1 MAVFTECAVWLVALG
16 VAAWL
21 LKMGALF
28 RSKIQFFQRF
38 HIPASVIAGVVGW
51 IVLNDVSRAETLLM
65 TDSLWTEH
73 LSQVFGVWPGWL
85 IAFVFAG
92 MLLKP
97 IERREK
103 GGGRL
108 ARVGRE
114 GLMVWVIVLGQTT
127 VGLLV
132 TWLLI
137 KPFFDVPNSFGM
149 LIETGF
155 AGGHGTA
162 AAMGQVFAHPAIQ
175 LSGGTDLGVLVATVG
190 LVYGLAT
197 GMFWVN
203 LGYRRGWV
211 RKRVAD
217 AEKTEGHP
225 QAIQFNA
232 TPSVD
237 IFRWM
242 RCVCLLAIAVGLGLA
257 LHRCAV
263 EIATGLDQVSL
274 TFDSPQTVEDSF
286 SREGEPD
293 SGEVE
298 LAERLGMA
306 AVIGSFP
313 LFIFTLF
320 GGYILQKYLALAG
333 MLSVIDSKS
342 LRGVTSLAMDV
353 LVFAAISTLNIET
366 VKTFFGPLLI
376 LLIAGFIWTGFC
388 LLFLSRRLLPQ
399 HHWFELGLL
408 NYGMSTGTTAT
419 GFVLLRLV
427 DPKLETGAAED
438 YALAA
443 PLSSPF
449 IGGGMFTIG
458 LPLVILERYPLEAI
472 CVPLVLLVSV
482 LIAVGWI
489 WNQRAVDRSS
499 SG

>member
-1 MAVFTECAVWLVALG
+1 
-16 VAAWL
+16 
-21 LKMGALF
+21 
-28 RSKIQFFQRF
+28 
-38 HIPASVIAGVVGW
+38 
-51 IVLNDVSRAETLLM
+51 
-65 TDSLWTEH
+65 
-73 LSQVFGVWPGWL
+73 
-85 IAFVFAG
+85 
-92 MLLKP
+92 
-97 IERREK
+97 
-103 GGGRL
+103 GRL
-108 ARVGRE
+108 TRVGRE

-162 AAMGQVFAHPAIQ
+162 AAMGQVFEHPAIQ
-175 LSGGTDLGVLVATVG
+175 LRGGTDLGVLVATVG

-197 GMFWVN
+197 GMVWVN
-203 LGYRRGWV
+203 LGYRKGWV

-217 AEKTEGHP
+217 KGETRGH
-225 QAIQFNA
+225 QQVIQVND
-232 TPSVD
+232 TPSVAVL
-237 IFRWM
+237 RWM
-242 RCVCLLAIAVGLGLA
+242 RCVSLLAIAVGLGLA
-257 LHRCAV
+257 LHRSAV
-263 EIATGLDQVSL
+263 EIATGLDQVYL
-274 TFDSPQTVEDSF
+274 TFDSQQGFDDSF
-286 SREGEPD
+286 SQDGESD
-293 SGEVE
+293 SGHVE
-298 LAERLGMA
+298 LNKRLGMA

-320 GGYILQKYLALAG
+320 GGYLLQKCLALG
-333 MLSVIDSKS
+333 GRLSAIDSEP
-342 LRGVTSLAMDV
+342 LQRVTSLAMDV
-353 LVFAAISTLNIET
+353 LVFAAIATLNIET

-388 LLFLSRRLLPQ
+388 LLFLSKRLLPQ

-472 CVPLVLLVSV
+472 CVPLVLLMVV
-482 LIAVGWI
+482 LIAAGWV

-499 SG
+499 DG

>member
-1 MAVFTECAVWLVALG
+1 
-16 VAAWL
+16 
-21 LKMGALF
+21 MGALF
-28 RSKIQFFQRF
+28 RSKIQCFQRF

-51 IVLNDVSRAETLLM
+51 IVLILFSPAETLLM

-73 LSQVFGVWPGWL
+73 LSQVYRVWPGWL
-85 IAFVFAG
+85 IALVFAG

-97 IERREK
+97 IERKEN
-103 GGGRL
+103 GDGRL

-217 AEKTEGHP
+217 AEKTETHP
-225 QAIQFNA
+225 RAIQFSA
-232 TPSVD
+232 APPVD

-242 RCVCLLAIAVGLGLA
+242 RCVCLLAIAAGLGLA

-263 EIATGLDQVSL
+263 EIATVLDQVSW

-286 SREGEPD
+286 SLEGEPD
-293 SGEVE
+293 SGQVE
-298 LAERLGMA
+298 LDKRLGMA

-333 MLSVIDSKS
+333 MLSVVDSKS
-342 LRGVTSLAMDV
+342 LRGSLPWRWM
-353 LVFAAISTLNIET
+353 FS
-366 VKTFFGPLLI
+366 
-376 LLIAGFIWTGFC
+376 
-388 LLFLSRRLLPQ
+388 
-399 HHWFELGLL
+399 
-408 NYGMSTGTTAT
+408 
-419 GFVLLRLV
+419 
-427 DPKLETGAAED
+427 
-438 YALAA
+438 
-443 PLSSPF
+443 SSPPF
-449 IGGGMFTIG
+449 R
-458 LPLVILERYPLEAI
+458 L
-472 CVPLVLLVSV
+472 
-482 LIAVGWI
+482 
-489 WNQRAVDRSS
+489 
-499 SG
+499 